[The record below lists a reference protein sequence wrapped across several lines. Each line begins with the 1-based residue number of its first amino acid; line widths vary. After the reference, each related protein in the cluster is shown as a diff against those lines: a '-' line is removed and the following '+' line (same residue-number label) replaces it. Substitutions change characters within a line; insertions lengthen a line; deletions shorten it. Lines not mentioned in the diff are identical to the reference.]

1 MKLYN
6 SIGPNP
12 KVVRMFM
19 AELGMEVEKEEV
31 DLMGGVNRREPYLSI
46 NPGGQ
51 LPALELDSG
60 VVISE
65 ITGICEYLNECQGGT
80 PLIGSDSDERALTR
94 MWVRRI
100 DLGIVENITSG
111 FRYAEGVPIFKDR
124 MTLIPNAAE
133 DLKKLAQEKI
143 TWLDKLIEGKEF
155 ICGNRFSLADIMLF
169 VFLEFGAPVGQPL
182 NEKNKNIMAW
192 FERVSSRPSSSA

>member
-1 MKLYN
+1 MKLFN

-19 AELGMEVEKEEV
+19 SELGIEIEKDEI
-31 DLMGGVNRREPYLSI
+31 DLMGGANRQEPYLSL

-51 LPALELDSG
+51 LPALELDTG

-65 ITGICEYLNECQGGT
+65 VTGICEYLSERQGGSS
-80 PLIGSDSDERALTR
+80 LIGSDAEERALTR

-100 DLGIVENITSG
+100 DLGIVENIAAG
-111 FRYAEGVPIFKDR
+111 FRYGEGAPMFKNR

-143 TWLDKLIEGKEF
+143 TWLDSLIRGNEF
-155 ICGNRFSLADIMLF
+155 VCGNRFSLADIMLF
-169 VFLEFGAPVGQPL
+169 VFLEFGATVGQPL
-182 NEKNKNIMAW
+182 NEKNKNIIAW
-192 FERVSSRPSSSA
+192 YERVSLRPSASA

>member
-1 MKLYN
+1 MKLFN

-19 AELGMEVEKEEV
+19 AELGIEIEKEEI
-31 DLMGGVNRREPYLSI
+31 DLMGGANRQEPYLLV

-60 VVISE
+60 TVISE
-65 ITGICEYLNECQGGT
+65 VTGICEYLSERQGGSS
-80 PLIGSDSDERALTR
+80 LIGQTAEERALTR

-100 DLGIVENITSG
+100 DLGIVENITAG
-111 FRYAEGVPIFKDR
+111 FRYAEGAPIFKDR

-133 DLKKLAQEKI
+133 DLKKIAQEKI
-143 TWLDKLIEGKEF
+143 SWLDNLIAGKEF
-155 ICGNRFSLADIMLF
+155 ICGDRFSLADIMLF
-169 VFLEFGAPVGQPL
+169 VFLEFGATVGQPL
-182 NEKNKNIMAW
+182 NEANKNITAW
-192 FERVSSRPSSSA
+192 YERVSMRASTSA

>member
-1 MKLYN
+1 MKLFN

-19 AELGMEVEKEEV
+19 AELGIEIEKEEI
-31 DLMGGVNRREPYLSI
+31 DLMGGANRQEPYLLV

-60 VVISE
+60 AVISE
-65 ITGICEYLNECQGGT
+65 ITGICEYLSERQGGSS
-80 PLIGSDSDERALTR
+80 LIGQNAEERALTR

-100 DLGIVENITSG
+100 DLGIVENITAG
-111 FRYAEGVPIFKDR
+111 FRYAEGAPIFKDR

-133 DLKKLAQEKI
+133 DLKKIAQEKI
-143 TWLDKLIEGKEF
+143 SWLDNLIAGKEF
-155 ICGNRFSLADIMLF
+155 ICGDRFSLADIMLF
-169 VFLEFGAPVGQPL
+169 VFLEFGATVGQPL
-182 NEKNKNIMAW
+182 NEANKNITAW
-192 FERVSSRPSSSA
+192 YERVSMRASTSA